1 MAQQTILVHFDSRS
15 DAQKAMD
22 ALVQAG
28 IGRSA
33 IRMLPEASSSY
44 KRTSTTSSY
53 DHTKDEGGFWAA
65 LGDLF
70 LPDEDRYAYAEGMS
84 RGGVTIAVTGEES
97 DLERMTDIVE
107 RHGAVDMDERET
119 MWKREGWTGYPG
131 GTSAATSARTATPA
145 TRGTGGEE
153 TIQLVEEQMRVGKR
167 QVQGGRV
174 KLRSFTV
181 ETPVNEQ
188 VSLRTETVHVE
199 RRPVDRAASV
209 SANAFRD
216 RTIEATTKSEEA
228 VVSKEARVTGE
239 VALKKDVKERTETVS
254 DTVRRTE
261 VEIEDDRTGATGTTD
276 RTRR

>member
-15 DAQKAMD
+15 DAQAAMD

-44 KRTSTTSSY
+44 KRTSTTTSY
-53 DHTKDEGGFWAA
+53 DHTKDEGGFWAS
-65 LGDLF
+65 LGDMF

-84 RGGVTIAVTGEES
+84 RGGVTVAVTGDES

-119 MWKREGWTGYPG
+119 MWKREGWTGWTG
-131 GTSAATSARTATPA
+131 GTTAAMGSTSSGPA

-153 TIQLVEEQMRVGKR
+153 TIPLVEEQMRVGKR

-174 KLRSFTV
+174 KLRSYTV

-188 VSLRTETVHVE
+188 VNLRTETVHVE
-199 RRPVDRAASV
+199 RRPVDRAAPV
-209 SANAFRD
+209 GADAFRD

-239 VALKKDVKERTETVS
+239 VLLKKDVNERTETVS

-261 VEIEDDRTGATGTTD
+261 VEVDDDRGVAKKPVDTTK
-276 RTRR
+276 R